1 MGHIIDRCDVI
12 DVLEESVRPHR
23 RVLVT
28 LKHGHQFV
36 DETRDVETT
45 PDGEWAVFRDHDR
58 VLVDDIA
65 SAGPAEPPESSYR
78 GKRQTRG
85 D

>member
-12 DVLEESVRPHR
+12 DVLEESARLHRQVR
-23 RVLVT
+23 VT
-28 LKHGHQFV
+28 LKHGHHFV
-36 DETRDVETT
+36 DETRAVETT

-65 SAGPAEPPESSYR
+65 SAGPAEPPESTYR
-78 GKRQTRG
+78 GKHQMR
-85 D
+85 

>member
-12 DVLEESVRPHR
+12 DVLEESARLHR

-45 PDGEWAVFRDHDR
+45 PDGEWAVFREHDR
-58 VLVDDIA
+58 ILIDDIA
-65 SAGPAEPPESSYR
+65 SAGPAEPREATYR
-78 GKRQTRG
+78 GKV
-85 D
+85 

>member
-12 DVLEESVRPHR
+12 DVLEESARLHR

-28 LKHGHQFV
+28 LKHGHHFV
-36 DETRDVETT
+36 DETRAVETT

-58 VLVDDIA
+58 ILVDDIA
-65 SAGPAEPPESSYR
+65 SAGPAEPPENSYR
-78 GKRQTRG
+78 GKLHARG